1 MKAAYEILGYPTY
14 HYISMMENP
23 PDLDLWLSALCRKY
37 SPQADEKPFTLA
49 DWDALL
55 GHVSAVTD
63 SPINAFAPELIT
75 AYPSAKVVLV
85 KRDVETRYKSFE
97 KNVIE
102 SFAAP
107 LTRILVK
114 LDPGFIG
121 KQGQIGEFLMRGY
134 WQADSFDDWKGKA
147 RQGYL
152 EHNALIKKLVPNQWA
167 KLDYFTKMEKLVGVP
182 VINVHIWFDRKLST
196 VDHLLFSR
204 SKLLSVYAVSHCIPS
219 SSCFAPRRNNV
230 FRTQLS
236 HKISAGPCSYSMI
249 HCIHRTGCIAPCFK
263 PYPLCTAFSQ
273 DAGPCKVW
281 TNCLMPSNGRRR

>member
-1 MKAAYEILGYPTY
+1 MASKKNLSLKEKYPEIYAQTNIVRTGFKRVVPMEVLSLGLGRTGTMSMKAAYEILGYPTY

-23 PDLDLWLSALCRKY
+23 PDLDLWLSALRRKY

-49 DWDALL
+49 EWDALL

-85 KRDVETRYKSFE
+85 ERDIETWYKSFE

-107 LTRILVK
+107 LTRVLVK

-134 WQADSFDDWKGKA
+134 WQADSFDNWKKKA
-147 RQGYL
+147 RQGYS
-152 EHNALIKKLVPNQWA
+152 EHNALIKKLVPKERLLVYRLGSGWEPLCEFLGKEVPDVEFPRVNETEELQQRVFLCLMLGLRRTVLRYA
-167 KLDYFTKMEKLVGVP
+167 KMLPFTVP
-182 VINVHIWFDRKLST
+182 
-196 VDHLLFSR
+196 LL
-204 SKLLSVYAVSHCIPS
+204 
-219 SSCFAPRRNNV
+219 
-230 FRTQLS
+230 
-236 HKISAGPCSYSMI
+236 ISAWYLW
-249 HCIHRTGCIAPCFK
+249 RT
-263 PYPLCTAFSQ
+263 TS
-273 DAGPCKVW
+273 
-281 TNCLMPSNGRRR
+281 